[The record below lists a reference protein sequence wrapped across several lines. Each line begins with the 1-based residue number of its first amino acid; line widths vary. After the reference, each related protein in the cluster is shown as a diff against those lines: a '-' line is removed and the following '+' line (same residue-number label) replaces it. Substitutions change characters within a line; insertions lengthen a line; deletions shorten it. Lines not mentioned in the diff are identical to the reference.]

1 MLRNQTR
8 SAPTSRNGC
17 RGLQER
23 RWGSGG
29 GGDEA
34 GNRRGKEGQEEG
46 KDNKVP
52 LNSRAS
58 QVQSCNGGVL
68 LIISE
73 GCVNRETSGDTI
85 RANIPELTFTGGRD
99 AGKGKA

>member
-8 SAPTSRNGC
+8 SAPTGRYGC

-23 RWGSGG
+23 RL
-29 GGDEA
+29 GDKE
-34 GNRRGKEGQEEG
+34 GNRRGKEGQDEG
-46 KDNKVP
+46 KDDKVP

-58 QVQSCNGGVL
+58 QVPSCNGGFL
-68 LIISE
+68 LIASK

-85 RANIPELTFTGGRD
+85 RANVPELTFTGGRD